1 MSFMIELLKMP
12 MPPTLNK
19 AYATF
24 KRGGSVRRV
33 PSKYLTAY
41 KAKFLFWSMR
51 NPDTR
56 NIGGERILELKLKFY
71 FQHQDLYTKKNEVK
85 RLDVTNRIKIIEDQ
99 LAQHIGIDDR
109 YFFKVTAEKILGD
122 HQYVNA
128 EITEYEPS

>member
-1 MSFMIELLKMP
+1 
-12 MPPTLNK
+12 
-19 AYATF
+19 
-24 KRGGSVRRV
+24 
-33 PSKYLTAY
+33 
-41 KAKFLFWSMR
+41 MR